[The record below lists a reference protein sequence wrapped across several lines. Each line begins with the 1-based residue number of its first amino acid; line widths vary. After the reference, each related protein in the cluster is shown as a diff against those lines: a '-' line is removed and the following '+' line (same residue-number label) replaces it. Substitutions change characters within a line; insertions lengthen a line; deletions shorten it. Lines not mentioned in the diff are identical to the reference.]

1 MGSTDVAIAVA
12 LGKTWLRVPETIQ
25 INVKGELQRG
35 VYPKDLILHIIG
47 LIGADGAT
55 YKALEFGGNTIYKM
69 SLSGRLT
76 LCNMAVEAGAK
87 TGLIASDEVTKS
99 FLEAQGRGGKFRE
112 IRSDQDA
119 VYEKIMDIQASE
131 IQPTISLPHAV
142 DNTATVDKVKGT
154 KIDQVFIGT
163 CTNGRIEDLQIA
175 AEILQNKH
183 RHRDTRLIISPA
195 SKDIYLKAMNE
206 GVLEIFVRAGAIILP
221 PSCGPCAGV
230 HEGILGNGEKCLSTQ
245 NRNFLGRMGNTNGFI
260 YLASPA
266 TAAATAVK
274 GEITD
279 PREVM

>member
-1 MGSTDVAIAVA
+1 
-12 LGKTWLRVPETIQ
+12 
-25 INVKGELQRG
+25 
-35 VYPKDLILHIIG
+35 
-47 LIGADGAT
+47 
-55 YKALEFGGNTIYKM
+55 
-69 SLSGRLT
+69 
-76 LCNMAVEAGAK
+76 
-87 TGLIASDEVTKS
+87 
-99 FLEAQGRGGKFRE
+99 
-112 IRSDQDA
+112 
-119 VYEKIMDIQASE
+119 MDIQASE

-221 PSCGPCAGV
+221 PSCEPCAGV